1 MTTPF
6 LSFEGVEGA
15 GKTTLIAGIAAWL
28 DAQGIAYLQTRE
40 PGGCSLGEWVRQTVL
55 HDPEIHPVPQAE
67 LLLMYAA
74 RVQHLQEIILP
85 ALQQGRWVL
94 CDRFHDA
101 SHAYQGHGRQL
112 GDAPLDWL
120 DQWLLSRMPD
130 CTFLL
135 DLDVE
140 QGRQRVAAR
149 KAGEDK
155 MERQDRLFFQ
165 RVREGYLR
173 QAAKEPERFVV
184 LDATQSPQDLL
195 QQVQRKLRDWL

>member
-1 MTTPF
+1 MTARF

-15 GKTTLIAGIAAWL
+15 GKTTLITGIAAWL
-28 DAQGIAYLQTRE
+28 DAQGVPYVQTRE
-40 PGGCSLGEWVRQTVL
+40 PGGCPLGEWVRQTVL

-74 RVQHLQEIILP
+74 RVQHLQEVILP
-85 ALQQGRWVL
+85 AIKQGRWVL

-101 SHAYQGHGRQL
+101 SHAYQGHGRGL

-120 DQWLLSRMPD
+120 DQWLLQKKPD

-149 KAGEDK
+149 EAGEDK
-155 MERQDRLFFQ
+155 MEKQDRLFFE

-173 QAAKEPERFVV
+173 QAKKEPDRFVV
-184 LDATQSPQDLL
+184 LDASQPPQMLL
-195 QQVQRKLRDWL
+195 QQACQRMEAWL